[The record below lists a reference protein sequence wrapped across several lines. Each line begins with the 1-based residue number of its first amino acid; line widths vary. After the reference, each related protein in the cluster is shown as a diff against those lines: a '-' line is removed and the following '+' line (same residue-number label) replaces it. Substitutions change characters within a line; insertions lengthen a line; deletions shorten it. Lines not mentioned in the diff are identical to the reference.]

1 MRKSII
7 TSVLAS
13 LLLSG
18 CGSGGSGGSDS
29 SNSGS
34 TPTTKYRLQFV
45 QLVERAE
52 NTGDARC
59 TLFDVGGQAS
69 GKETYA
75 KLATDVT
82 VKMYDKNGDFV
93 EDLSS
98 SITTAGILSI
108 AKNSVADGGYIS
120 VIDSPSDTDS
130 FYKVLSIQ
138 KALLG
143 DLMIAVERN
152 QGVNSS
158 CYKETPITMKTG
170 YASVTPNG
178 IPSSTWAY
186 DSSQSEIAAV
196 AFTSKKVS
204 AYGNEDVLVRAY
216 FGGTDLVDY
225 AFVSTLTPG
234 DGGDRKHLS
243 GVAFPTHNWT
253 IGQRLTGQL
262 SGLSVRLN
270 RGNYSYPWLDATFVA
285 ATGVTTGFAYV
296 DTETNWSYNATGR
309 TTSNWN
315 FRHNDELLP
324 VSLDVNLP
332 TELTLRNDDSEINTL
347 ASNFVF
353 QARGI
358 DSTLTRLQRSSYY
371 IDVTDI
377 EGKTN
382 TLNHV
387 IYSEVASGENVIIPN
402 LALTNLDD
410 PTSATNLTTAV
421 LSADSLTADL
431 KTFFMYEN
439 AVSDLVSVVLSP
451 ADIVQNNKTKY
462 TDTYTLLNR

>member
-13 LLLSG
+13 VLLSG
-18 CGSGGSGGSDS
+18 CGSGGSDRSDS
-29 SNSGS
+29 GSGSSS
-34 TPTTKYRLQFV
+34 TPTTKYTLQFV

-52 NTGDARC
+52 NTGDASC
-59 TLFDVGGQAS
+59 TLFDVEGQAS

-82 VKMYDKNGDFV
+82 VKMYDENGDFV

-98 SITTAGILSI
+98 AITTAGILSI

-120 VIDSPSDTDS
+120 VIDSPSDTDT

-143 DLMIAVERN
+143 DLIIDVNRN
-152 QGVNSS
+152 QGDVS
-158 CYKETPITMKTG
+158 CYTANKKATSDSG
-170 YASVTPNG
+170 YASVYQNG
-178 IPSSTWAY
+178 VVASTYAY
-186 DSSQSEIAAV
+186 NSSQSEIAA
-196 AFTSKKVS
+196 AGFPSQEVS
-204 AYGNEDVLVRAY
+204 AYSAEDVLVRAY
-216 FGGTDLVDY
+216 NGTDLVSY
-225 AFVSTLTPG
+225 AFVSTLTTG
-234 DGGDRKHLS
+234 KNVDSTDLS
-243 GVAFPTHNWT
+243 GVAFSTHNWT
-253 IGQRLTGQL
+253 IGQRLTDQL
-262 SGLSVRLN
+262 SRLSVRLN
-270 RGNYSYPWLDATFVA
+270 RGNYSYPWLDARFVA

-296 DTETNWSYNATGR
+296 DTETNWSYNAIGK

-324 VSLDVNLP
+324 VSLDINLP
-332 TELTLRNDDSEINTL
+332 TELTLRIDGPVINNV
-347 ASNFVF
+347 ASNFMF
-353 QARGI
+353 QAQGI
-358 DSTLTRLQRSSYY
+358 DSTLTRLQRSEY
-371 IDVTDI
+371 DI
-377 EGKTN
+377 LYDSSN

-410 PTSATNLTTAV
+410 PTSATNLTTTV